1 VNHLCKRIVRL
12 PALAAAALL
21 LALAGCAGLGREA
34 GFDAMA
40 STAAQ
45 RVGATPAWPRDDA
58 GRQRVDDEVAQ
69 LLAQTL
75 TADDAVQVAVLQNPA
90 LQAVYAQLGVAEA
103 ELLQAGRLPNPR
115 FRTTRTASEES
126 FKYETALTLPVGA
139 LLTLPAVLGMERRRF
154 EAVRLQVT
162 DRVLAVAADT
172 REAWVAAVAAQQEL
186 HYLEQVREAAEA
198 SAVLAQRMARAGH
211 FSQLDQLREQAY
223 LADAR
228 VQLGRARGAALAAH
242 ERLIRLLGVD
252 NPVRVRL
259 PERLPELP
267 PQPGEDGELERFA
280 LAQRLDVQAAKADAA
295 ATARA
300 LGLSRAIGMVN
311 TLELGPARLAE
322 QGEALK
328 RGYEV
333 SVEIPLFDWGGA
345 RVARAQAVYL
355 QAAARV
361 GETAVNARSEVRESA
376 AAWREAWALAR
387 QYRDEIVP
395 LRRRISEQNW
405 LRYNGMLISVFEL
418 LADAREQVSA
428 AQGSIGAL
436 RDYWL
441 AEARLRRAL
450 GGRLPAAAVGESTQP
465 AAAASAAGAAFQEG

>member
-1 VNHLCKRIVRL
+1 
-12 PALAAAALL
+12 
-21 LALAGCAGLGREA
+21 ALAGCAGLGREA

-40 STAAQ
+40 SAAAQ

-90 LQAVYAQLGVAEA
+90 LQAVYGQLGVAEA

-126 FKYETALTLPVGA
+126 FKYETALTLPLGA
-139 LLTLPAVLGMERRRF
+139 LLTLPAVLGMEQRRF

-198 SAVLAQRMARAGH
+198 SAVLAQRMARVGH

-242 ERLIRLLGVD
+242 ERLMRLLGVD

-280 LAQRLDVQAAKADAA
+280 LGQRLDVQAAKADAA

-322 QGEALK
+322 QGEPLK

-333 SVEIPLFDWGGA
+333 SVEIPIFDWGGA

-376 AAWREAWALAR
+376 AAWREAGALAR

-418 LADAREQVSA
+418 LADAREQVNA

-450 GGRLPAAAVGESTQP
+450 GGRLPAGAVAEAVP
-465 AAAASAAGAAFQEG
+465 AAAAASTGRLVRRED